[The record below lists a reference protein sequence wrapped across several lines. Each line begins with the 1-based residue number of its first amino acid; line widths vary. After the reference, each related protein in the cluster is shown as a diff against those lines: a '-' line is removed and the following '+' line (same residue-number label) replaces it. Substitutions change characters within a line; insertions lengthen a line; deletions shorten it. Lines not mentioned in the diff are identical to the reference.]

1 MKSICIYASE
11 LAVVIGV
18 NKYQKLSD
26 IIIKLWQKNYPIDY
40 ENTITTVKKTH
51 NVKLAPTETDI
62 QYIKRVQDECN
73 LNIQDK
79 INECLNTKDT
89 SNLLNNRNQILKEI
103 EQNNNINKEIKDDFK
118 KSLESVTN
126 KAFGTINEKSVIDYY
141 MEQSGKKVICDTK
154 FIRKQLCT
162 YKDIKW
168 SLGGKIDGITE
179 DNVVVEVKN
188 RIYKLF
194 YVMRDYEKPQIQTY
208 MYILGLPRGHLVESF
223 KRGGEIQLNI
233 IEENFDENYWNDFIM
248 KKLNNFIK
256 LFHLFLNNVDLKTYV
271 LLGDEDEKEESLRE
285 FILG

>member
-40 ENTITTVKKTH
+40 ENTITNVKKTH
-51 NVKLAPTETDI
+51 NVKLTPTETDI

-141 MEQSGKKVICDTK
+141 MEQSGKKVICDTR
-154 FIRKQLCT
+154 FIRKQLCI

-223 KRGGEIQLNI
+223 KRGGEIKLNI
-233 IEENFDENYWNDFIM
+233 IEEDFDENYWNDFIM

>member
-141 MEQSGKKVICDTK
+141 MEQSGKKVICDTR